1 MTGFS
6 SLGAS
11 PPALPPKIEFQFGVK
26 SGGVRMG
33 IRGCLS
39 TAALLCRSIRSPRR
53 TRGFPRVLPLSRA
66 AAIDVLTAFSIAPL
80 LPLPY
85 SSSIESKRKQ
95 WPAGDNRVH
104 VPRFE
109 WTSGFSIFWKSAR
122 IGTRHARNPIVRCC
136 NPRADIGPGSG
147 GEKGGFFFNH
157 RFIILFFSKVNF
169 ELIIGW
175 KKG

>member
-26 SGGVRMG
+26 RERVG

-122 IGTRHARNPIVRCC
+122 IGARHARNPFDAVI
-136 NPRADIGPGSG
+136 RAPTSVQAR
-147 GEKGGFFFNH
+147 GERRVVFFS
-157 RFIILFFSKVNF
+157 IIDLLFFPSRR
-169 ELIIGW
+169 
-175 KKG
+175 